1 MLKKQAADDLF
12 EQSSMTFG
20 EHLEELRRA
29 LAKSFIWWGLG
40 TILGLMLADRIVKF
54 IETPL
59 KAAISEYYV
68 ERAKVE
74 FKAANGVEPTAELA
88 LWMRKNSMMPQRA
101 FVDPTVVSDML
112 QFPSAINPEIE
123 SLPPEVALLHSAPI
137 ELQAASQ
144 SKPASQPKPISQAEP
159 ASQAEP
165 TSQPKPASQA
175 EPAEPPA
182 VVGHSGPT
190 KSVVERLEHN
200 PWDGVDLKQLNRL
213 QPFILWQPIPNKL
226 VTLTAMEPF
235 MMWLKAGLVAG
246 VILGAP
252 GIFWHV
258 WQFFAAGLYP
268 HERRYVYWY
277 LPLSLALFFAGVA
290 LAFFVVFR
298 LILSFLIGY
307 TTSLDVEFTP
317 RLNDYMTFAMFLP
330 LGFGLAFQLPLVML
344 GLHRFGIVSVETFLS
359 QWRVAVLAISFLAMV
374 LTPADPYS
382 MLGLGLPLVVLYFFG
397 VGLCKYMPKGAGI
410 GAPAIDPR

>member
-1 MLKKQAADDLF
+1 MLQKQAADDLF

-29 LAKSFIWWGLG
+29 LAKAFIWWGLG
-40 TILGLMLADRIVKF
+40 TILGLMIADRIVKF

-59 KAAISEYYV
+59 KAAIKEYYV

-74 FKAANGVEPTAELA
+74 FKAANGVEPTRELA

-101 FVDPTVVSDML
+101 FVDPAVISEML
-112 QFPSAINPEIE
+112 EFSAENVAEVNE
-123 SLPPEVALLHSAPI
+123 LPPEEGSKQSESSAFSP
-137 ELQAASQ
+137 SD
-144 SKPASQPKPISQAEP
+144 SNEP
-159 ASQAEP
+159 AIEQ
-165 TSQPKPASQA
+165 
-175 EPAEPPA
+175 
-182 VVGHSGPT
+182 
-190 KSVVERLEHN
+190 LEHN
-200 PWDGVDLKQLNRL
+200 PWDGVDLMQLNRL
-213 QPFILWQPIPNKL
+213 QPFILWQQIPNKL

-252 GIFWHV
+252 GIFWHI

-298 LILSFLIGY
+298 LILAFLIGY

-317 RLNDYMTFAMFLP
+317 RLNDYMTFAIFLP
-330 LGFGLAFQLPLVML
+330 LGFGIAFQLPLVML
-344 GLHRFGIVSVETFLS
+344 GLHRFGIVSVDTFMS
-359 QWRVAVLAISFLAMV
+359 QWRIAILAIAFLAMV
-374 LTPADPYS
+374 LTPAEPYS
-382 MLGLGLPLVVLYFFG
+382 MVGLGLPLVLLYFFG
-397 VGLCKYMPKGAGI
+397 IALCKYMPKGAGI
-410 GAPAIDPR
+410 GAAAMDPR

>member
-1 MLKKQAADDLF
+1 
-12 EQSSMTFG
+12 MTFG

-29 LAKSFIWWGLG
+29 LLKAFIWWGLG
-40 TILGLMLADRIVKF
+40 TIVGLMIADRIVKF

-59 KAAISEYYV
+59 KAAIKEYYV

-74 FKAANGVEPTAELA
+74 FKAANGQEPTDELA
-88 LWMRKNSMMPQRA
+88 LWMRTNSMMPQRA
-101 FVDPTVVSDML
+101 FVDPEVVSAML
-112 QFPSAINPEIE
+112 SNPAETVPLPPTDS
-123 SLPPEVALLHSAPI
+123 SLPE
-137 ELQAASQ
+137 Q
-144 SKPASQPKPISQAEP
+144 SSQATQE
-159 ASQAEP
+159 
-165 TSQPKPASQA
+165 
-175 EPAEPPA
+175 
-182 VVGHSGPT
+182 
-190 KSVVERLEHN
+190 SVVDRLEHN
-200 PWDGVDLKQLNRL
+200 PWAGVDLNKLNRL

-235 MMWLKAGLVAG
+235 MMWLKAGLVTG
-246 VILGAP
+246 VIIGAP
-252 GIFWHV
+252 GIFWHI

-298 LILSFLIGY
+298 MILAFLIGY

-344 GLHRFGIVSVETFLS
+344 GLHRFGIVSVDAFRA
-359 QWRVAVLAISFLAMV
+359 QWRVAVLVIAFLAMV
-374 LTPADPYS
+374 MTPADPYS
-382 MLGLGLPLVVLYFFG
+382 MVGLGLPLVVLYFFG
-397 VGLCKYMPKGAGI
+397 IFLCKYMPKGAGI
-410 GAPAIDPR
+410 GGPAFDPR